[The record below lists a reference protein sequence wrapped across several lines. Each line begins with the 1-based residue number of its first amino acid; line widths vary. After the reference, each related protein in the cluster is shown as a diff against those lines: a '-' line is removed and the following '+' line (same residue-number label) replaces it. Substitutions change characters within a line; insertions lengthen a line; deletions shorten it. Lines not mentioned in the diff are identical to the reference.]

1 MSLQRLRYKV
11 EHVPGA
17 TNLWADLLTRWGAV
31 PVKCQLRALHFEL
44 EDVDGV
50 AWSLVGT
57 RELELPSVDAIRG
70 AQEQFGQPEHDGFEQ
85 VYDEEVRVLRDAKG
99 RFWVPKEAEE
109 LHLRLCV
116 IAHAGPA
123 GHRGAAIALERLQ
136 ERVVWRG
143 MRKTV
148 EDFVK
153 GCLHCRGAK
162 GPALHPRPLG
172 ETKFGNAP
180 NEVVH
185 FDFLFVR
192 RPKKAFYSYISI
204 GRAHV

>member
-1 MSLQRLRYKV
+1 MRSGELKSSVVNRSMTAASWCMTKEWVKALCPAQEEVAQEEVAQAKTGQVVHFLNSRHQLTRTRWRAHMR
-11 EHVPGA
+11 EPRI
-17 TNLWADLLTRWGAV
+17 LWAHPT
-31 PVKCQLRALHFEL
+31 
-44 EDVDGV
+44 
-50 AWSLVGT
+50 
-57 RELELPSVDAIRG
+57 
-70 AQEQFGQPEHDGFEQ
+70 
-85 VYDEEVRVLRDAKG
+85 VRVLRDAKG

-153 GCLHCRGAK
+153 DCLHCRGAK
-162 GPALHPRPLG
+162 GPALNPRPLG

-180 NEVVH
+180 NELLH
-185 FDFLFVR
+185 FDLLFVR
-192 RPKKAFYSYISI
+192 RSQKKK
-204 GRAHV
+204 